1 MSLILDALRK
11 SDRQRNH
18 AASEQLRWAP
28 GPARPAVSGQL
39 LVGLII
45 ALVLAIAGAVGV
57 WVGSQLAS
65 TSAEFTDRGPERG
78 PAGGKRIMENAA
90 SGNTLRP
97 EAGEVRSLSGEL
109 AARRDGAS
117 ALESA
122 PINSAQDKPAHTET
136 PVVNDTILHAPAL
149 SQMPED
155 YRAGLPALTINVH
168 AWTEQPGQRFIL
180 INMQRYAEGDRLR
193 EGPLVR
199 QITRDGVVLEH
210 RGEIFSLSQR

>member
-1 MSLILDALRK
+1 
-11 SDRQRNH
+11 
-18 AASEQLRWAP
+18 
-28 GPARPAVSGQL
+28 
-39 LVGLII
+39 
-45 ALVLAIAGAVGV
+45 
-57 WVGSQLAS
+57 
-65 TSAEFTDRGPERG
+65 
-78 PAGGKRIMENAA
+78 MENTA

-109 AARRDGAS
+109 TARRDDAS
-117 ALESA
+117 AMESA
-122 PINSAQDKPAHTET
+122 AVNSAQDRPAQTGT
-136 PVVNDTILHAPAL
+136 PVINDTILHAPAL

-180 INMQRYAEGDRLR
+180 INMQRYNEGDRLR

-199 QITRDGVVLEH
+199 QITQDGVVLEH